1 MLYSRSAEYA
11 IRAFVYMA
19 GLTDGEYAM
28 VKNIAAEADIP
39 PHFLAKILQ
48 DLARDGFLQ
57 SSKGPHGGFRLKTP
71 ATELSMLKIVHAVDG
86 AARYDRCIG
95 GSAECND
102 RATCGMHDSWMKLR
116 SRIIE
121 YLEGTSI
128 ADLANALGEKRRLL
142 ARPLVARLKTRAAS
156 PRRAG

>member
-11 IRAFVYMA
+11 IRAFVHLA
-19 GLTDGEYAM
+19 GLPAGEYAM

-57 SSKGPHGGFRLKTP
+57 SSKGPHGGFRLKAP
-71 ATELSMLKIVHAVDG
+71 AGEIPMLKIVHAVDG

-95 GSAECND
+95 GSPECNA
-102 RATCGMHDSWMKLR
+102 RAACGMHDSWMELR

-121 YLEGTSI
+121 YLEETSI

-142 ARPLVARLKTRAAS
+142 ARPKVRAAS

>member
-11 IRAFVYMA
+11 IRSLIHLAS
-19 GLTDGEYAM
+19 LSNGEYAM
-28 VKNIAAEADIP
+28 VKDIAAETAIP

-57 SSKGPHGGFRLKTP
+57 SSKGPHGGFRLRQAP
-71 ATELSMLKIVHAVDG
+71 GELSMLKIVEAMDG
-86 AARYDRCIG
+86 ASRFERCIG
-95 GSAECND
+95 GHPECTD
-102 RATCGMHDSWMKLR
+102 QAPCGMHDSWMALR
-116 SRIIE
+116 SRIIG

-142 ARPLVARLKTRAAS
+142 ARPRRRSARK
-156 PRRAG
+156 

>member
-11 IRAFVYMA
+11 IRSLVHLA
-19 GLTDGEYAM
+19 GLADGEYAM
-28 VKNIAAEADIP
+28 VKNIAAETAIP

-57 SSKGPHGGFRLKTP
+57 SSKGPHGGFRLRQ
-71 ATELSMLKIVHAVDG
+71 AAGDVSMLKIVEAMDG
-86 AARYDRCIG
+86 AGRYQRCIG
-95 GSAECND
+95 GSPECND
-102 RATCGMHDSWMKLR
+102 RAPCGIHDSWIALR
-116 SRIIE
+116 SRIID

-142 ARPLVARLKTRAAS
+142 ARPRRRSART
-156 PRRAG
+156 